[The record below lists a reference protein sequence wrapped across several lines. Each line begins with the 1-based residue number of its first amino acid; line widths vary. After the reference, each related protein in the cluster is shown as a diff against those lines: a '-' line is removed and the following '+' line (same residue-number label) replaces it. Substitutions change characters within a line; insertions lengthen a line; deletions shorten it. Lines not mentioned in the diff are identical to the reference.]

1 MNRLAL
7 RYILCPIDF
16 SVASAEALATGGAI
30 ARARNAGLRTRA
42 RYSRGKPR
50 QQTPKVLAHSNIRHS

>member
-7 RYILCPIDF
+7 RYILSPIDF

-30 ARARNAGLRTRA
+30 ARARNAELRTRA

-50 QQTPKVLAHSNIRHS
+50 QSPKVLAHSNNRHS